1 MTDNHYENLVF
12 LKANQ
17 LHENLVFLKAN
28 QLHENL
34 VFLKANQLRA
44 DWQIDRVS
52 FYDCLVW

>member
-1 MTDNHYENLVF
+1 MTDNHY
-12 LKANQ
+12 
-17 LHENLVFLKAN
+17 ENLVFLKAN